1 MFGLGIPE
9 MLIIVAV
16 LVLFFGANKISE
28 IARGM
33 GRFTGE
39 FKKGQRE
46 MEEEMKKMDSEVKKM
61 K

>member
-16 LVLFFGANKISE
+16 IVLFFGAGKISE
-28 IARGM
+28 IARGL

-39 FKKGQRE
+39 FKKGQKE
-46 MEEEMKKMDSEVKKM
+46 MEDEIKKTK
-61 K
+61 